1 LRLIPP
7 GAGNHQRYQHT
18 GHSQPMGGG
27 PYPRRRDVS
36 PDPCRPAAVTESAHR
51 HSPQQTGRGGPA
63 ARGPQKSL
71 NAGTATAPMAVTE
84 PNRSQSPRCP
94 CKAPPKSY
102 HPMVRLRRGD
112 GSRLFV
118 ASAVDWFKCDGE
130 NGKLGD
136 VSKLTKWSPAGM
148 GSGDGGKPQVHR
160 RHFSPPGCGPAYP
173 TTAARRRPELAR
185 QLNHWPGSAT
195 NE

>member
-1 LRLIPP
+1 RADGSWKVLP
-7 GAGNHQRYQHT
+7 
-18 GHSQPMGGG
+18 
-27 PYPRRRDVS
+27 
-36 PDPCRPAAVTESAHR
+36 
-51 HSPQQTGRGGPA
+51 
-63 ARGPQKSL
+63 RGPQKSP
-71 NAGTATAPMAVTE
+71 NAGTATAPMAVTK

-94 CKAPPKSY
+94 CKAPPNFTIPWSGSTA
-102 HPMVRLRRGD
+102 GD

-118 ASAVDWFKCDGE
+118 ALAADWFKCDGE

-136 VSKLTKWSPAGM
+136 VSKLSKGSPAGM
-148 GSGDGGKPQVHR
+148 GRGAGGKPQVHR

-173 TTAARRRPELAR
+173 TTAVRRRRELAR